1 MCLRIPPMWRG
12 YEQFKLL
19 CHLWWQF
26 HALHQEELRETLQW
40 NPPVWQTPL
49 NFGHWCVSVQ
59 AADKIPLISRQLK
72 KEPKIILIDLPLL
85 KRRGFVFNISDKKI
99 VSFCCRTFQSVLHTP
114 LTSAWGSTALIN
126 HFSCS
131 SQIMYQQSSTCVFH
145 YETLTNIGTVATQ
158 EKTQLQL
165 LKQGW
170 MESAHDFFNFAF
182 MDFFK

>member
-1 MCLRIPPMWRG
+1 MKRIWTVQTVTPLMVAVPCITSRKA
-12 YEQFKLL
+12 Q
-19 CHLWWQF
+19 
-26 HALHQEELRETLQW
+26 R
-40 NPPVWQTPL
+40 NPTVKSPVWQTPL

-59 AADKIPLISRQLK
+59 AADKIPLMSRQLK

-85 KRRGFVFNISDKKI
+85 KQRGFVFNISNKKI

-145 YETLTNIGTVATQ
+145 YETLMNIGTVATQ

-170 MESAHDFFNFAF
+170 M
-182 MDFFK
+182 